1 MKRSLK
7 LPITLAVIMIVLV
20 ILLIVGWVLVTVFA
34 AMKYTD
40 NTIFWVLLPVGSLI
54 LSLILAGVIVYL
66 VLSIKMIN
74 LTHRQSNFVDS
85 VTHELKSPIASI
97 MLSLQTLTKYN
108 VEPEKA
114 QSFYTGMMEEAQRLD
129 TLVNQVLRAGQL
141 EAGLKIADSPEEL
154 YLHTILESAIHSASQ
169 RYRLPDDCV
178 IMDCPANL
186 RMFVSRVPLEMIL
199 RNLID
204 NAIKYGGDPLKV
216 DVKVRRMNQ
225 QKIAIRVSDNGAGI
239 PPHLRKKVFQRFV
252 RLGSELERRRKG
264 TGLGLYIVRMCLYQ
278 LHGDIRIRDN
288 KRTQGTSFYVLL
300 PITPENES

>member
-1 MKRSLK
+1 MKRS
-7 LPITLAVIMIVLV
+7 LPITLAVVMIVLV
-20 ILLIVGWVLVTVFA
+20 ILLIVGWVLVTVYA
-34 AMKYTD
+34 AQKYTN
-40 NTIFWVLLPVGSLI
+40 NTIFWILLPVGSLI

-74 LTHRQSNFVDS
+74 LNQRQSNFVSS

-97 MLSLQTLTKYN
+97 MLSLQTLTKYD
-108 VEPEKA
+108 VEPKKA
-114 QSFYTGMMEEAQRLD
+114 KAFYVGMMEEAQRLEA
-129 TLVNQVLRAGQL
+129 LVNQVLRAGQL
-141 EAGLKIADSPEEL
+141 EAGLKIAENPEEV
-154 YLHTILESAIHSASQ
+154 YLHTILESAIHSATQ
-169 RYRLPDDCV
+169 RYRLSDDSV
-178 IMDCPANL
+178 TMDCPADM
-186 RMFVSRVPLEMIL
+186 RMFVSRVPLEMVL

-225 QKIAIRVSDNGAGI
+225 DKVAIRVSDNGPGI

-288 KRTQGTSFYVLL
+288 NRTQGTCFFVLL
-300 PITPENES
+300 PITTKKVS